1 MPLKRGQAW
10 LLVTVG
16 WTLFGVVC
24 GLQVWLSMITHGHS
38 LARMTLFY
46 VAVWGAWIPASF
58 AVAAFARRLPLVPL
72 RRLPVLAHT
81 LAACAWG
88 VLHAALWV
96 ELTLFIVPYDKMNPS
111 TFTRTFQSTA
121 FFQMPTEL
129 VLYALVALSAH
140 ALDYYAR
147 DRAHEVRSAQLESS
161 LSEARLHAL
170 ELQIQ
175 PHFLFNTLNAVS
187 ALVRTG
193 QAKDAVR
200 MIGGLSD
207 LLRYALD
214 RSGGQRVRV
223 EEEAEM
229 LRQYLEIQR
238 LRFPDRLTY
247 EIDVS
252 PEARRAAVPVLL
264 LQPLAENA
272 IRHGIAGSTGAGRV
286 HVKVFRQGDTL
297 RVEMH
302 NSGRLAETPSRGI
315 GIANTVA
322 RLEQLYGEHQAFD
335 LRGEKGGVMAR
346 VTIPWSEVA

>member
-1 MPLKRGQAW
+1 MPLRRSHAW
-10 LLVTVG
+10 LLVTAG
-16 WTLFGVVC
+16 WALFGVVC

-46 VAVWGAWIPASF
+46 VSVWALWIPATF
-58 AVAAFARRLPLVPL
+58 AVGALARRLPLVPV
-72 RRLPVLAHT
+72 RRMAVLIH
-81 LAACAWG
+81 LLVACVWG
-88 VLHAALWV
+88 VVHAALWV
-96 ELTLFIVPYDKMNPS
+96 QLTLLLVPYDRMNPTS
-111 TFTRTFQSTA
+111 FTRAFTSTA

-147 DRAHEVRSAQLESS
+147 DRAREVRSAQLESS
-161 LSEARLHAL
+161 LAEARLHAL

-193 QAKDAVR
+193 QPKDAVR

-207 LLRYALD
+207 LLRYVLD

-247 EIDVS
+247 EIEVA

-286 HVKVFRQGDTL
+286 HLRVFRQDDTL
-297 RVEMH
+297 RVEMQ
-302 NSGRLAETPSRGI
+302 NSGRLGDTHGRGI

-322 RLEQLYGEHQAFD
+322 RLEQLYGEHQAFE
-335 LRGEKGGVMAR
+335 LTGESDGVMAR